1 MMCLFFFM
9 ILLEQVIKYKFKY
22 ILNLLSIGP
31 EIIEVK
37 ILLTYTLEL
46 SLVSK
51 IINLMI
57 NVWAGPSIF
66 ISFPFVEFLL
76 DDLI

>member
-1 MMCLFFFM
+1 M
-9 ILLEQVIKYKFKY
+9 ILLEEVIKYKFI
-22 ILNLLSIGP
+22 ILNLYSIG
-31 EIIEVK
+31 IIEVK